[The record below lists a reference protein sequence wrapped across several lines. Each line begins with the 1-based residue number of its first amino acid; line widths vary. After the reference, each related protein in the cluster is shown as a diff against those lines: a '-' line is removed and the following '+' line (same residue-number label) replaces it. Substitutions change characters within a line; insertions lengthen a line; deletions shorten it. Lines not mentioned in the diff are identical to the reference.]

1 MKKKLLQIIL
11 STVIFLG
18 ILDCSVLPEKKNPEK
33 KSYLISADRQKFARG
48 KEKFEYIK
56 VNKFKISSYYEGKG
70 FVYKNSDVNVESDF
84 YNEFLTF
91 PVANFQEIFN
101 SWIMDTN
108 IGKLAPGVVAEEK
121 LFYIGGHILSL
132 YGDFSDSKKPAAV
145 LDLDIYLQK
154 ASDSTIIYKKT
165 YKKIVSIPN
174 SNPEE
179 LVKGWNVGITE
190 ILQEFEKDIR
200 KVSN

>member
-1 MKKKLLQIIL
+1 MKNKLLQKIVFALLL
-11 STVIFLG
+11 SG
-18 ILDCSVLPEKKNPEK
+18 IWNCSVVPEKKNPEK
-33 KSYLISADRQKFARG
+33 RSYLISADRQKFTRG

-70 FVYKNSDVNVESDF
+70 FVYKNSEVNVESDF

-101 SWIMDTN
+101 SWVVDTN

-132 YGDFSDSKKPAAV
+132 YGDFSDSKKPAAI

-165 YKKIVSIPN
+165 YKKVISI
-174 SNPEE
+174 SSTNPED
-179 LVKGWNVGITE
+179 LVKGWNVATTE
-190 ILQEFEKDIR
+190 ILLELEKDVR
-200 KVSN
+200 KINP